1 MAKTH
6 SLIDHIYYENRKDY
20 THVEGEVAYLDP
32 ATLRRPFEMPRYQRI
47 IALVIVAVAVII
59 GFLFINNTILASIRE
74 AEQAKQAVAD
84 NMARQPSIETAPQM
98 SQPIKLR
105 DDEIRA
111 RFQETG
117 FTVYDASDPE
127 DPTNMVLYK
136 LPSDVTLDD
145 AAVMYMQGINS
156 LTAPQASKLLVGSWY
171 FNSDR
176 SGSTSMVVRYAD
188 FSTADPQVAVQN
200 ALTKQGFNP
209 ESITESGVDDSGNTF
224 SLGSIDVDG
233 TMCTWKISALPL
245 KDMYSISG
253 LPEDACYVGV
263 RVTA

>member
-32 ATLRRPFEMPRYQRI
+32 ALLRRPFEMPRYQRI

-98 SQPIKLR
+98 SQLIKLS

-111 RFQETG
+111 RFQENG